1 MVKELYLFDLTDV
14 LIHILVEG
22 NEDTVNQTTDLEDLG
37 EEEMLMRAIA
47 MSLEKEEPVAKE
59 ELGSI
64 DVEAP
69 GEVQRCVKQYDHNSC
84 FSR

>member
-47 MSLEKEEPVAKE
+47 MSLEKEGPVAKE

-64 DVEAP
+64 NVQP
-69 GEVQRCVKQYDHNSC
+69 QGEVQR
-84 FSR
+84 